1 MDKVTD
7 YNLKLLTGRPIR
19 VEGFGEITPLKM
31 EEIIDY
37 DYSRYYN
44 ALNILTSITKESIRD
59 TILKDV
65 KDEELESISNLDLLI
80 ILSPDEIIEVIEDA
94 CVLFFKC
101 CSAFVDRENYNIVL
115 KYAEDDENITE
126 EDFKIINRNN
136 FDDIVWVLKIQ
147 NYVEKV
153 EENSKE
159 DDSNESDEVR
169 RFKEKLKKSRE
180 QVEKAKKRRDG
191 EDDDDSKVT
200 LYDIISSLSTQ
211 SNVNELEVIKLTI
224 YQVYTKF
231 KRLEIVNKY
240 DIDIQSMLAGAK
252 DIKLK
257 HWSTKIKD

>member
-7 YNLKLLTGRPIR
+7 YNLKLLTGLPIR
-19 VEGFGEITPLKM
+19 VDGFGEISPLNM
-31 EEIIDY
+31 EEIISY
-37 DYSRYYN
+37 DYSRYYS

-80 ILSPDEIIEVIEDA
+80 ILSPDEIIELIEDA
-94 CVLFFKC
+94 CTLFFKC
-101 CSAFVDRENYNIVL
+101 CSAFVDKERYCISL
-115 KYAEDDENITE
+115 KYTEDDENIKP
-126 EDFKIINRNN
+126 EDFKEINRHN
-136 FDDIVWVLKIQ
+136 FDEIIQVLKIQ

-159 DDSNESDEVR
+159 DSSESEETR
-169 RFKEKLKKSRE
+169 RFKEKLKKLKE
-180 QVEKAKKRRDG
+180 QTDKAKKRRDG
-191 EDDDDSKVT
+191 EDDDDDSKVS
-200 LYDIISSLSTQ
+200 LYDIISSLSTK
-211 SNVNELEVIKLTI
+211 SNINELDFLSLTI